1 MPNLADC
8 VTKLSAGKG
17 RKMLSVRTPKA
28 NDLKGVLNSK
38 VQINSVTENGFKLG
52 GMPSVA
58 LEQQMLCMGAVQ
70 RPTALDK
77 QDKIVADYLRQVAVS
92 GQYKSV
98 MVS

>member
-28 NDLKGVLNSK
+28 NDLKGVLNLK
-38 VQINSVTENGFKLG
+38 VKINSVKENGFKLG
-52 GMPSVA
+52 GIPSIA

-70 RPTALDK
+70 RPAALYK
-77 QDKIVADYLRQVAVS
+77 QDKIVADYLKQIAPS
-92 GQYKSV
+92 SQYKLLRIS
-98 MVS
+98 